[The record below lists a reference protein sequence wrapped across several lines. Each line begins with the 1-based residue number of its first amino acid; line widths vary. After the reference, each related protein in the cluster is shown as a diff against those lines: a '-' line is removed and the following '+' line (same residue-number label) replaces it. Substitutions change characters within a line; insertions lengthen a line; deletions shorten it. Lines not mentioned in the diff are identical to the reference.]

1 MQPEFG
7 DILREELRRPHTN
20 GKQRS
25 SIEQHGSTVSHRTRN
40 QESPGKR
47 EEAGSLVTRCLND
60 IEARP
65 VCWLWPGR
73 IARGKLTIIAGNPGV
88 GKSQITASITAVV
101 TAGGSWPV
109 DCQPCIAGEV
119 LILSAEDDPA
129 DTMRPRLEAAGVD
142 LRRAHIVDGVI
153 RGYEGSGHRQDRMF
167 CLEKDLQA
175 LDRKLAELAN
185 VAVLII
191 DPITA
196 YLGKTD
202 SHKNAEVRGLLAPLA
217 DLAAR
222 HNVAIIAISHMPK
235 AIGTQAVMRIIGSV
249 AFVAAA
255 RAAYLVTTDSE
266 DKTRRLF
273 LPTKNNLGPDTTG
286 LSFRIEAATVP
297 SPDGPIETSR
307 VAWDLEPVLITADEA
322 IQAADCGP
330 KRTSAIDKAKLW
342 LQVVLADGP
351 MDVGEVLQKAKA
363 EGITEKTVRRAK
375 KALGVEA
382 VKLAMDGGWSWSLPP
397 KVAKSAE
404 DVQFSEVTTFEE
416 VGHLRE
422 SEEEDG

>member
-1 MQPEFG
+1 MENDLIIQM
-7 DILREELRRPHTN
+7 LRDELRDQQ
-20 GKQRS
+20 GAAQRS
-25 SIEQHGSTVSHRTRN
+25 SKNGHSRSATPVQAQQAPRAEMAKGAILTRRISDVEAKPVS
-40 QESPGKR
+40 
-47 EEAGSLVTRCLND
+47 
-60 IEARP
+60 
-65 VCWLWPGR
+65 WLWPGR

-88 GKSQITASITAVV
+88 GKSQITASIAGVV
-101 TAGGSWPV
+101 TTGGCWPV
-109 DCQPCIAGEV
+109 DCQPCLVGEV

-129 DTMRPRLEAAGVD
+129 DTLRPRLEASGVD
-142 LRRAHIVDGVI
+142 LRLAHVVDGVI
-153 RGYEGSGHRQDRMF
+153 RGYEGSGQRQDRML

-217 DLAAR
+217 DLATR
-222 HNVAIIAISHMPK
+222 HNVAILAISHMPK

-255 RAAYLVTTDSE
+255 RAAYLVTTDPE

-273 LPTKNNLGPDTTG
+273 LPTKNNLGPDITG

-297 SPDGPIETSR
+297 SPGGPIETSR
-307 VAWDLEPVLITADEA
+307 VAWDLEPVLISADEA

-351 MDVGEVLQKAKA
+351 MDATEVLQKAKA

-375 KALGVEA
+375 KAIGVEA

-404 DVQFSEVTTFEE
+404 DVQFSEVAIFEE

-422 SEEEDG
+422 SEEENE